1 MRRGITFE
9 IPNDYGSFLGDIL
22 KPLDTAGF
30 DWYIG
35 GEESYLV
42 DGGRLDNP
50 LFSREIIGMDGGH
63 LKDIIENNKYYLIFQ
78 DLKAFPKGKAGA
90 EVRTYKEYLDSAC
103 QLALLV
109 IDSSYIT
116 VYCKDGGT
124 LESLHQNAKVR
135 GYSNL
140 DYITDDND
148 MRTHLT
154 VW

>member
-1 MRRGITFE
+1 MAVER
-9 IPNDYGSFLGDIL
+9 
-22 KPLDTAGF
+22 TARF

-42 DGGRLDNP
+42 NEGKLDGL
-50 LFSREIIGMDGGH
+50 LFLRETIGMDGGH
-63 LKDIIENNKYYLIFQ
+63 LKNIIENNEYYLIFQ
-78 DLKAFPKGKAGA
+78 DLKAFPKGEAVA

-103 QLALLV
+103 QLVLLV
-109 IDSSYIT
+109 IDSSYIE
-116 VYCKDGGT
+116 VYCKDREA
-124 LESLHQNAKVR
+124 LESLYLNARIR

-148 MRTHLT
+148 MRTRLT